1 MVFLFWPFSAAFPSN
16 RGFPFTFSPAESR
29 LYGFSDRDRLL
40 FNRLF
45 HRLRCEY
52 FSLRWPNSALLSTH
66 LPSKRDIS
74 MKHNTLGTTGISV
87 SEICLGTMTWGTQN
101 SEAEAHEQMDY
112 AIEHGINFFDT
123 AELYPTTPVSAE
135 TQGRTEEYIGTWLQ
149 KSGKRGDI
157 VLATKVAGS
166 GRDYIRGGRDID
178 AASIR
183 EAVDTSL
190 ARLKTDYIDLYQIH
204 WPNRG
209 TYHFRG
215 VWGFDASTQNTEKT
229 LSEITEKL
237 ETLGELVEAGKIR
250 AIGLS
255 NESAWGTQKYIDIAK
270 ANALPRVASIQNE
283 YNLLYRPF
291 DLDLA
296 EVSHHE
302 HVGLLAY
309 SPLAGGILTGKY
321 QNGGRPEGS
330 RGSINENIGGRLQ
343 PLQEAPV
350 KAYLEL
356 AYEHGIDPAQLAI
369 AFTLSRP
376 FMASSIIGATT
387 MEQLKTDIAAADVKL
402 SDDVLKS
409 IADIHRQY
417 PMPI

>member
-1 MVFLFWPFSAAFPSN
+1 
-16 RGFPFTFSPAESR
+16 
-29 LYGFSDRDRLL
+29 
-40 FNRLF
+40 
-45 HRLRCEY
+45 
-52 FSLRWPNSALLSTH
+52 
-66 LPSKRDIS
+66 
-74 MKHNTLGTTGISV
+74 MKQNMLGRTGISV

-101 SEAEAHEQMDY
+101 TEAQAHAQMDY
-112 AIEHGINFFDT
+112 AVEQGVNFFDT

-135 TQGRTEEYIGTWLQ
+135 TQGRTEEYIGTWFR
-149 KSGKRGDI
+149 KSGKRKDV

-166 GRDYIRGGRDID
+166 GRDYIRDGRDID

-183 EAVDTSL
+183 EAVDASL
-190 ARLKTDYIDLYQIH
+190 QRLQTDYIDLYQIH

-215 VWGFDASTQNTEKT
+215 AWGFDSSGQDTQRT
-229 LSEITEKL
+229 LAEITEKL
-237 ETLGELVEAGKIR
+237 ETLGELVKAGKIR

-255 NESAWGTQKYIDIAK
+255 NESAWGTQKYIDIAQAK
-270 ANALPRVASIQNE
+270 GLPRVASIQNE
-283 YNLLYRPF
+283 YNLLYRNF
-291 DLDLA
+291 DLDLS

-302 HVGLLAY
+302 NVGLLAY

-330 RGSINENIGGRLQ
+330 RGSINHDIGGRLQ
-343 PLQEAPV
+343 PYQEAPV

-356 AYEHGIDPAQLAI
+356 AYELNLDPAQLAI

-376 FMASSIIGATT
+376 FLASSIIGATT
-387 MEQLKTDIAAADVKL
+387 LDQLKTNIAAADIKL
-402 SDDVLKS
+402 SEEALKG
-409 IADIHRQY
+409 IAAIHRQY